1 VGDVLRGITTSIHA
15 SDDETSAVF
24 SRDDVEH
31 HRLRSNAAGQPAA
44 RRVGISRHVHERS
57 IRFNERPAI
66 LYVFNAGGT
75 MTESSN
81 YDGAPPVPPAYG
93 VWKTTGEN
101 KFQLKYI
108 FYITKPP
115 TKFDELVGGQGW
127 LPTGHGVITEDI
139 TLSADKNSWDSKIH
153 WDAFDMNG
161 KPVMGG
167 GDGTTHGTRINF

>member
-1 VGDVLRGITTSIHA
+1 ML
-15 SDDETSAVF
+15 
-24 SRDDVEH
+24 
-31 HRLRSNAAGQPAA
+31 AAAAILTGCRTGQPPQTGVSTDHAQL
-44 RRVGISRHVHERS
+44 VGAWRS
-57 IRFNERPAI
+57 KIVFRSGPLAEMKDLEF
-66 LYVFNAGGT
+66 LYAYNAGGT

-101 KFQLKYI
+101 KFRLKYI

-153 WDAFDMNG
+153 WDAFDMDG
-161 KPVMGG
+161 KPVTGG
-167 GDGTTHGTRINF
+167 GDGTTHGTRIDF